1 MRFFQKLCFLSFFF
15 VIAVSPAFSQSMAV
29 NTDGSL
35 ADGSSILDIK
45 SSAKGLLIPR
55 MTAAQRTAIAEPA
68 KGLVVYQTDGT
79 EGFYYNSGTTGT
91 PNWVRLAEEKSVV
104 AFSAT
109 NSTGFSIG
117 GSFVKMQFNNEEFDE
132 GGNFVGGTT
141 SEFTAPTAGLYEFHV
156 SIAIFGGSPFQSALF
171 VNGVQTKSASFNP
184 GNGITVTMM
193 LNPILK
199 LNQGDKV
206 DVRALATSGGFAS
219 NNQPNFIWFQGRRI
233 N

>member
-1 MRFFQKLCFLSFFF
+1 MRFFQKLCFLSIVF
-15 VIAVSPAFSQSMAV
+15 VLAVSPAFSQSMAV

-45 SSAKGLLIPR
+45 SSTKGLLTPR
-55 MTAAQRTAIAEPA
+55 MTAAQRTAITSPA

-79 EGFYYNSGTTGT
+79 EGFYYNAGTSVA
-91 PNWVRLAEEKSVV
+91 PNWVKLAEEKSIV

-109 NSTGFSIG
+109 KTTAYSNFS
-117 GSFVKMQFNNEEFDE
+117 GSFVKVQFDTEEFDE

-141 SEFTAPTAGLYEFHV
+141 SEFTAPTAGIYEFHV
-156 SIAIFGGSPFQSALF
+156 SHIIVGAGNYQSALF
-171 VNGVQTKSASFNP
+171 VNGVQSKSTAWVTS
-184 GNGITVTMM
+184 NGATISLISNV
-193 LNPILK
+193 LLK

-206 DVRALATSGGFAS
+206 DVRSLGFGSA
-219 NNQPNFIWFQGRRI
+219 NPNQPIYFWFQGRRI